1 MKILVVTQY
10 YYPEPFRINEICE
23 EFVRRGHGVTVLTG
37 RPNYPDGKVYSGY
50 ENAYSDEVVN
60 GVRVLRCKIRPRK
73 TGSVNLLLNYLS
85 FWYQA
90 SRKVR
95 QLPDLFDVVYSYQ
108 LSPIT
113 SSKPACWYSKKYH
126 KPHFLYCLD
135 IWPES
140 VIENISPNSIVFK
153 YITWLSRKIYS
164 ESDKIGVTSPSFIDY
179 LSKLTNWPQERYVYI
194 PQHARDLQVVEK
206 SFNDNC
212 LNIVFTGN
220 VGASQNLN
228 VLIDAVEL
236 IKNEPGYKITI
247 VGSGSDLERLKNKVS
262 NEGLSEKIVFVGR
275 QPKEKMPYYYDMAD
289 FCFLSLRDE
298 GAVSWTIPGKLQEY
312 MSAGKPILAAI
323 NGDAR
328 YVVNDAKCGVCVDFN
343 DSSGLAKYILYY
355 SKNKSDLTSFARN
368 ARNYYLNNFTI
379 SQHVDS
385 LEKQLEIIVD
395 NRMNS
400 KQIEVLRSERR

>member
-23 EFVRRGHGVTVLTG
+23 ELVRRGHGVTVLTG

-50 ENAYSDEVVN
+50 ENAHLEEVVN
-60 GVRVLRCKIRPRK
+60 GVKVIRCKMRPRK

-85 FWYQA
+85 FWYKA
-90 SRKVR
+90 SCKVR
-95 QLPDLFDVVYSYQ
+95 QLPDSFDVVYSYQ

-140 VIENISPNSIVFK
+140 VIENISPNSIVYK
-153 YITWLSRKIYS
+153 YITRLSRNTYS
-164 ESDKIGVTSPSFIDY
+164 ESDMIGVTSPSFKDY
-179 LSKLTNWPQERYVYI
+179 LRKLTNLPKERFVYI
-194 PQHARDLQVVEK
+194 PQHARDLQVIDG
-206 SFNDNC
+206 SSDDNC

-220 VGASQNLN
+220 VGASQNLD
-228 VLIDAVEL
+228 VLIDAAQL

-262 NEGLSEKIVFVGR
+262 NEGLSEKIEFVGR
-275 QPKEKMPYYYDMAD
+275 QPKETMPKYYAMAD

-323 NGDAR
+323 NGDAKF
-328 YVVNDAKCGVCVDFN
+328 VIDDAQCGVCVDYN
-343 DSSGLAKYILYY
+343 DSKKLSEVILDY
-355 SKNKSDLTSFARN
+355 SRVKDNLRVFGVN
-368 ARNYYLNNFTI
+368 ARDYYLKNFTLKK
-379 SQHVDS
+379 HVND
-385 LEKQLEIIVD
+385 LEGELCDLV
-395 NRMNS
+395 RG
-400 KQIEVLRSERR
+400 L